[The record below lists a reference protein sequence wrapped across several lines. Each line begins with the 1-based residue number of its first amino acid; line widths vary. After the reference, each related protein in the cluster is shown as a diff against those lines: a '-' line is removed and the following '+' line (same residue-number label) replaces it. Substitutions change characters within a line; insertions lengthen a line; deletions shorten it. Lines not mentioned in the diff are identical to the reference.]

1 MNEDLAKTIERLEL
15 WVSCWTPHYRAT
27 IIADVR
33 TLIGVANMSD
43 ATQRALSLASS
54 MSDRREDRI
63 QRALQVLQAAQQYYP
78 EAYSRME
85 RRELGGWVDADD
97 VDRAIQIL
105 QEGQQ

>member
-1 MNEDLAKTIERLEL
+1 
-15 WVSCWTPHYRAT
+15 
-27 IIADVR
+27 
-33 TLIGVANMSD
+33 MSD
-43 ATQRALSLASS
+43 PAQRALSEASS
-54 MSDRREDRI
+54 IIARREDRI
-63 QRALQVLQAAQQYYP
+63 QRALQVLQNAQRYDP

>member
-1 MNEDLAKTIERLEL
+1 
-15 WVSCWTPHYRAT
+15 
-27 IIADVR
+27 
-33 TLIGVANMSD
+33 MSD
-43 ATQRALSLASS
+43 TLRRAVEDASCIIV
-54 MSDRREDRI
+54 RQEDQI
-63 QRALQVLQAAQQYYP
+63 QRALQVLQKAQRYDP